1 MTHIEP
7 DRDIALKFWWAFT
20 WRSFLI
26 SVGIAMVIG
35 MLLGVL
41 GVIFGMSP
49 ERQDALSGTMA
60 PLLGLIVYV
69 FVSVEVMRRI
79 LKKKF
84 KTFEIAVT
92 HRRE

>member
-1 MTHIEP
+1 MEPIEP
-7 DRDIALKFWWAFT
+7 DRDIALKVWWAFT

-26 SVGIAMVIG
+26 SLVIAMAIG
-35 MLLGVL
+35 LLLGIL
-41 GVIFGMSP
+41 GIIFGMSP
-49 ERQDALSGTMA
+49 ERQDSLSGTMA

-69 FVSVEVMRRI
+69 FVSIEVMRRI

-92 HRRE
+92 HRQE